1 LATST
6 LGVQPFLSLLASQIP
21 TSGFRSRVPPNHA
34 ATISCDVVST
44 IVDACAD
51 GYGALS

>member
-6 LGVQPFLSLLASQIP
+6 LGVHPPFSWRDTQMP

-34 ATISCDVVST
+34 ATSSCEGVSA
-44 IVDACAD
+44 IVDACTE
-51 GYGALS
+51 GYGPLS